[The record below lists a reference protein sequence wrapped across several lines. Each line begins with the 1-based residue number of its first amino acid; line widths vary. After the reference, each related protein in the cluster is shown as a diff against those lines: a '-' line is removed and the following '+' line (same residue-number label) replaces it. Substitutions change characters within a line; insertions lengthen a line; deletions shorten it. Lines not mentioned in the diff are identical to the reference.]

1 MTDEK
6 LDALIA
12 RAMKRGHRQPGETEA
27 ANRVLNTL
35 AATRLPAQRK
45 TMRWWPAPLLDID
58 LAPSWPRVA
67 AFACVV
73 VVGVAIGLISPD
85 IGLLDNAVV
94 ASAAADIDLN
104 MFEPELLTGAR
115 P

>member
-12 RAMKRGHRQPGETEA
+12 RAMKSGHRQPGETEA
-27 ANRVLNTL
+27 ANRVIQRL

-45 TMRWWPAPLLDID
+45 SIRWWPAPLLDID
-58 LAPSWPRVA
+58 LAPSWPRIA

-73 VVGVAIGLISPD
+73 ALGVAIGLISPD
-85 IGLLDNAVV
+85 IGILDNAVTV
-94 ASAAADIDLN
+94 SAAADIDLN

>member
-12 RAMKRGHRQPGETEA
+12 RAMRRDHSQPGEKDA
-27 ANRVLNTL
+27 VAGILKTL

-45 TMRWWPAPLLDID
+45 SIRWWPAPLLDID
-58 LAPSWPRVA
+58 LAPSWPRIA

-73 VVGVAIGLISPD
+73 ALGVAIGLVSPD
-85 IGLLDNAVV
+85 IGILDNAVTV
-94 ASAAADIDLN
+94 SAAADIDLN

>member
-12 RAMKRGHRQPGETEA
+12 RAIKHGHRHPGETEA
-27 ANRVLNTL
+27 ANRILDAL
-35 AATRLPAQRK
+35 AASPLPAQRRL
-45 TMRWWPAPLLDID
+45 MRWWPAPLLDID
-58 LAPSWPRVA
+58 LSPSWPRVA
-67 AFACVV
+67 AFACVM
-73 VVGVAIGLISPD
+73 AIGIAVGLISPD
-85 IGLLDNAVV
+85 IGVFDNAVTV
-94 ASAAADIDLN
+94 SAAADIDLN